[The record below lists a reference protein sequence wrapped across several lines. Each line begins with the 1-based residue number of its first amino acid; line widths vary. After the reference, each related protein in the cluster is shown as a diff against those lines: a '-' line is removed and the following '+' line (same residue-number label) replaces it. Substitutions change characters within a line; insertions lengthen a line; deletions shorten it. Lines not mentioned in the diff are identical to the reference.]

1 MLQRRFCFNI
11 LSLLVVRTFGFVAP
25 PTKPSTACCDS
36 RHCRTLPRTTRT
48 IVTKNLKSGHKDDDN
63 GVWLQSQRQGYQK
76 LLVKIDT
83 IEANIQQENNNSGT
97 EGEEE
102 EGQKLVLELQQLAV
116 TQVEKK
122 LNQLSARLVPPVGL
136 SMDEYIQTIRLILR
150 LPPAIRLGLTKALEL
165 DDDIAGDVKRIP
177 ELATKLYEE
186 RVTLTP
192 QRLVDSL
199 KAATTTAT
207 TTTTTQRRAAQSRG
221 GGTLDRKDTKQTA
234 DGSTNTL
241 AGLMEKDP
249 EASFLEA
256 SWKQLM
262 SRVCR
267 KKELEPTAS
276 DVEIL
281 LAALD
286 DSTFRRNGP
295 AEPVPG
301 GFVIRGQNRK
311 PSGGKLI
318 EALDAKLPQD
328 WSCMVSYMPDITST
342 DEDHS
347 SNILVLLNKDFSPE
361 TSPWFYRLSSVLA
374 TVSALLFATGVY
386 GSNDVV
392 SKQLMDMTSLNMDLS
407 GFEWFNGK
415 VWEVLL
421 PLFLILGSHE
431 LGHVFVAKRDKIET
445 VSTFPTLL
453 PMWTTL
459 PLLGG
464 LTRLRTSPPNIVSLF
479 DFAVTGPLLGF
490 FVSCLCFGFGLVLTQ
505 SALSSGVANA
515 AELLPALPVSLIKQS
530 TLLGT
535 IVDAFFGGQG
545 YITLQDPLTPVPLH
559 PYAIAGFCGIVL
571 NAVEML
577 PLGSTDGG
585 RISQSLFGR
594 QGHSI
599 VGATT
604 WTLLLLA
611 NFFLDGRG
619 DTLITAWLIYNVV
632 QNDMEIPA
640 RDETDEVDLPRSL
653 TAFAMW
659 FFTALVLI
667 PME

>member
-25 PTKPSTACCDS
+25 PTKPSTACGGS
-36 RHCRTLPRTTRT
+36 RTLPRTTRT
-48 IVTKNLKSGHKDDDN
+48 VVTKNLKSGKSDDDN
-63 GVWLQSQRQGYQK
+63 YDWLQSQRQGYQK

-83 IEANIQQENNNSGT
+83 IEANIQHDNNNGT
-97 EGEEE
+97 GEGEEGE
-102 EGQKLVLELQQLAV
+102 EGQRLVLELQQLAV
-116 TQVEKK
+116 TQVEKE

-136 SMDEYIQTIRLILR
+136 SMDEYVQTIRLILR
-150 LPPAIRLGLTKALEL
+150 LPPPIRLGLTKALEL
-165 DDDIAGDVKRIP
+165 DDDMAGDVKRIP

-192 QRLVDSL
+192 KRLVDSF

-207 TTTTTQRRAAQSRG
+207 TTNPRGVAQSRG
-221 GGTLDRKDTKQTA
+221 GGTLNRKNSKQTA
-234 DGSTNTL
+234 DGTTNTL

-267 KKELEPTAS
+267 KKGLEPTAS

-286 DSTFRRNGP
+286 DSTFRRNGQ

-318 EALDAKLPQD
+318 EALDAKLPQE
-328 WSCMVSYMPDITST
+328 WSCMVSYMPDITATES
-342 DEDHS
+342 DS
-347 SNILVLLNKDFSPE
+347 SSNNSNILVLLNKDFSPE
-361 TSPWFYRLSSVLA
+361 TSPWFYRLASVLA

-407 GFEWFNGK
+407 GFEWLNGK
-415 VWEVLL
+415 VSEVLL
-421 PLFLILGSHE
+421 PLALILGSHE

-505 SALSSGVANA
+505 SALASGVANA

-559 PYAIAGFCGIVL
+559 PYAIAGFCGVVL

-585 RISQSLFGR
+585 RMSQSLFGR

-640 RDETDEVDLPRSL
+640 RDETDDVDLPRSL